1 MEDNEIIE
9 LYWKRDEVAI
19 QETDKKYGKYCN
31 KIAYN
36 ILASVED
43 SEECVNDTYLHVWS
57 ALPPNRPNIFKAFL
71 AKITRNLALDKYDSK
86 TAQKRNNSMDLV
98 YEELEDCIPT
108 NSMEKEIEYNELVK
122 ELNMF
127 LENLSKE
134 KRVVFLER
142 YWYMSS
148 IKDIAAK
155 HNQKESKTKME
166 LLRMRNALRKYLE
179 ERGEMVGI
187 QKIY

>member
-19 QETDKKYGKYCN
+19 QETDKKYGKYCS

-36 ILASVED
+36 IIANVED
-43 SEECVNDTYLHVWS
+43 SEECVNDTYLRVWN
-57 ALPPNRPNIFKAFL
+57 ALPPNRPSIFKAFL

-86 TAQKRNNSMDLV
+86 NAQKRDNSMDLV

-108 NSMEKEIEYNELVK
+108 NSMENEIEYNELVK
-122 ELNMF
+122 ELNIF
-127 LENLSKE
+127 LENLQKE

-148 IKDIAAK
+148 IKDIAKK
-155 HNQKESKTKME
+155 HKQTESKTKME
-166 LLRMRNALRKYLE
+166 LLRLRNALRKYLE
-179 ERGEMVGI
+179 
-187 QKIY
+187 

>member
-19 QETDKKYGKYCN
+19 LETDKKYGKYCS

-43 SEECVNDTYLHVWS
+43 SEECVNDTYLHAWN

-108 NSMEKEIEYNELVK
+108 YSMEKEIEHNELVK

-134 KRVVFLER
+134 KRVIFLER

-148 IKDIAAK
+148 IKDIAIK
-155 HNQKESKTKME
+155 HSQKESKTKME

-179 ERGEMVGI
+179 ERGERV
-187 QKIY
+187 

>member
-1 MEDNEIIE
+1 MEDSEIIE

-19 QETDKKYGKYCN
+19 QETNKKYGKYCS

-36 ILASVED
+36 IIANVED
-43 SEECVNDTYLHVWS
+43 SEECVNDTYLRVWN
-57 ALPPNRPNIFKAFL
+57 ALPPNRPSIFKAFL

-86 TAQKRNNSMDLV
+86 NAQKRNNSMDLV

-108 NSMEKEIEYNELVK
+108 NSMENEIEYNELVK
-122 ELNMF
+122 ELNIF
-127 LENLSKE
+127 LENLPKE

-148 IKDIAAK
+148 IKDIAKRA
-155 HNQKESKTKME
+155 SRT
-166 LLRMRNALRKYLE
+166 
-179 ERGEMVGI
+179 RGTHTL
-187 QKIY
+187 

>member
-19 QETDKKYGKYCN
+19 QETNKKYGKYCS

-36 ILASVED
+36 IIANVED
-43 SEECVNDTYLHVWS
+43 SEECVNDTYLRVWN
-57 ALPPNRPNIFKAFL
+57 ALPPNRPSIFKAFL

-86 TAQKRNNSMDLV
+86 NAHKRNNSMDLV

-108 NSMEKEIEYNELVK
+108 NSMENEIEYNELVK
-122 ELNMF
+122 ELNIF
-127 LENLSKE
+127 LENLPKE

-148 IKDIAAK
+148 IKDIAK
-155 HNQKESKTKME
+155 NISKKKVKQKW
-166 LLRMRNALRKYLE
+166 NY
-179 ERGEMVGI
+179 
-187 QKIY
+187 

>member
-9 LYWKRDEVAI
+9 LYWKRNEVAI
-19 QETDKKYGKYCN
+19 PETDKKYGKYCC
-31 KIAYN
+31 KIAHN
-36 ILASVED
+36 ILTNIED
-43 SEECVNDTYLHVWS
+43 SEECVNDTYLRVWN
-57 ALPPNRPNIFKAFL
+57 AIPPKRPSVFKAFL

-179 ERGEMVGI
+179 ERGEMV
-187 QKIY
+187 

>member
-19 QETDKKYGKYCN
+19 LETDKKYGKYCS

-36 ILASVED
+36 ILANVED
-43 SEECVNDTYLHVWS
+43 SEECVNDTYLHAWN
-57 ALPPNRPNIFKAFL
+57 ALPPNRPSIFKAFL

-108 NSMEKEIEYNELVK
+108 NSVDKEIEYNELVK
-122 ELNMF
+122 EINMF
-127 LENLSKE
+127 LEDLPKE
-134 KRVVFLER
+134 KRGVFLER
-142 YWYMSS
+142 YWYM
-148 IKDIAAK
+148 IKDIATK
-155 HNQKESKTKME
+155 HKQKESKTKME

-179 ERGEMVGI
+179 ERCEVL
-187 QKIY
+187 

>member
-19 QETDKKYGKYCN
+19 LETDKKYGKYCS

-43 SEECVNDTYLHVWS
+43 SEECVNDTYLHAWN

-71 AKITRNLALDKYDSK
+71 AKITRNLALDK
-86 TAQKRNNSMDLV
+86 
-98 YEELEDCIPT
+98 DCIPT
-108 NSMEKEIEYNELVK
+108 YSMEKEIEHNELVK

-134 KRVVFLER
+134 KRVIFLER

-148 IKDIAAK
+148 IKDIAIK
-155 HNQKESKTKME
+155 HSQKESKTKME

-179 ERGEMVGI
+179 ERGEMV
-187 QKIY
+187 

>member
-19 QETDKKYGKYCN
+19 QETDRKYGKYCS
-31 KIAYN
+31 KIAHN

-43 SEECVNDTYLHVWS
+43 SEECVNDTYLHAWNV
-57 ALPPNRPNIFKAFL
+57 LPPNRPSVFKAFL

-98 YEELEDCIPT
+98 YEELEDCIPA
-108 NSMEKEIEYNELVK
+108 NSIDKEIEYNELVK
-122 ELNMF
+122 EINMF
-127 LENLSKE
+127 LGDLPKE

-148 IKDIAAK
+148 IKDIATK
-155 HNQKESKTKME
+155 HKQKESKTKME
-166 LLRMRNALRKYLE
+166 LSRMRNALRKYLE
-179 ERGEMVGI
+179 ERGEVV
-187 QKIY
+187 